1 MNKFKAGDKVY
12 YPFISDKV
20 LTVIYNGDDPQYP
33 IQVNGFSFTFTV
45 DGRYTE
51 RESIPSLIHATP
63 KNHALIEELYGIK
76 LEAPPAKP
84 TSREIIQAMLDIKKL
99 PVPCWASNIDEQP
112 SSINKWVFI
121 DKVVDSN
128 YPFVGRDDCHWKFA
142 IPFDPTTLQ
151 PITELPE

>member
-1 MNKFKAGDKVY
+1 MFDKRLEINHQIHNLVADTFNTLVEKY
-12 YPFISDKV
+12 DVSTDDRTNLHKV
-20 LTVIYNGDDPQYP
+20 LAEVDRLVEYKDSMNLADPP
-33 IQVNGFSFTFTV
+33 
-45 DGRYTE
+45 
-51 RESIPSLIHATP
+51 A
-63 KNHALIEELYGIK
+63 
-76 LEAPPAKP
+76 PAKP

-128 YPFVGRDDCHWKFA
+128 YPFVGRDGCHWKFA